1 MSVRQYVISDPPI
14 IKYSQTIKD
23 TKGIPTVVWQQQ
35 MEKACIRT
43 YKIVHNDRPDRF
55 YEIDYT
61 KDFETQFRPLPL
73 IEDYHPHYPDPDY
86 GKDPY
91 WDDEIYDRQK
101 LQFRQDEYPPTD
113 DEDDPPIVDNK
124 LSKALIEL
132 WQPNSEALLEEIEET
147 LEQED
152 FQGPD
157 SLLDET
163 AFLHILVEK
172 QGEQSYVPL
181 STNLGLKIK
190 RRMLY
195 FPMDFGELTLDG
207 LIDTG
212 AHSSAIPEADLRK
225 IRLLAPQSIVKEG
238 PAPSFQIMV
247 ANGDLETPKS
257 TVELK
262 FEVGDIEFHEIFIVM
277 EKLSSP
283 IIGLMFLQ
291 RNHTVLDMR
300 QGILNFPFFS
310 MQLKTADH
318 KYSNVMEPILNPED
332 ITIPPNGRTIIPIQS
347 QIYAENAV
355 TGILQPSDLLNEEND
370 ITFCAAI
377 VTLDEGTTRIHVNN
391 FTDQPF
397 KLKKG
402 MHIANFSVMTPEQMK
417 HVRPIDP
424 VSTWHLLNENEEDA
438 IYYISS
444 LLKANRNNDQ
454 YEQYWFPT
462 PENPGDEESHTPIQK
477 RILRE
482 LRNLQ
487 EAEKLNP
494 QDNEESRQKFLS
506 NFDWKDSML
515 QQHEIKQIEAL
526 LVEFH
531 DIFARHRFDIG
542 MNEEFTVKLTPKDDS
557 PAYSQSLPTP
567 VNLKEDILVELASLH
582 KYGIIT
588 TLPFSKYASPIF
600 AQKKPN
606 GKLRLLVDLRKINN
620 LISDDYIN
628 NNHPVSTLTDA
639 AQHMAGKKLFCKL
652 DCSQAYHCLQMADQR
667 SIEMLAFNF
676 ASRTFAYRRL
686 AQGLSRALS
695 AFSSFMR
702 EYLDRVIKADQCAQY
717 VDGIGIAANDA
728 EHLIKNLRATFECI
742 REAGLKLTMHKCHF
756 GATEIDFLGRTIT
769 PEGVKP
775 QKERVTQF
783 LEKTK
788 FPKSKKALQ
797 RYLGF
802 LNYYRNYIPRL
813 SEKLVPFFQLLK
825 KDEKVL
831 VTTELIEKFNEINR
845 DLDRCTQLA
854 LRQPLPNRQLVL
866 MTDASFTAAGYAILT
881 EDDPNQKFTST
892 KKSYAPI
899 AYGSKTFTPSQL
911 KMSIYAKE
919 FLAIYYA
926 FKEFGHIFWG
936 TPKPVIILTDNK
948 SVTRFFQ
955 TKIIPPPLW
964 NACDFVIQF
973 NFTIAH
979 IPGKN
984 NTAADYLSRMEMDPT
999 EKLVLKIRADV
1010 ETQPIEV
1017 NVQSAGVS
1025 EEEQVF
1031 FTEED
1036 NETEE
1041 QIWERKRQS
1050 KAGLKVDETVIQI
1063 DTISENVVDEITNF
1077 TQKLRRTN
1085 QILLEQSKDPI
1096 LLHLKAKIQNEEY
1109 SEEILQQDIRY
1120 KHYLNNLDR
1129 IVLKDEIVTR
1139 QYYDETGQIK
1149 YHQILLPKHLLK
1161 ELLQAIH
1168 GTAHRHPGIS
1178 KMLQEIRQKYYYPGI
1193 AKYVKKWVEGCETC
1207 ARDKRV
1213 PNNTIT
1219 PELLNLP
1226 EWDLG
1231 PEDAMQID
1239 LLPNLPTSGGYQT
1252 VMTAIDVF
1260 SRYLFA
1266 YPLIEAT
1273 ATNVAKVIIDIMTK
1287 HSYLPTTLITDKGSA
1302 FTSTIIAEITQILGI
1317 TLKCATTNHPQTI
1330 GKLER
1335 THASLKTNLKMA
1347 SGEYRRQW
1355 HKYLPLAVLN
1365 YNTTYHS
1372 SIGCEPSKVFH
1383 GRIPH
1388 NVLDHK
1394 LGNNPNKNFLPTT
1407 EFAEEVQQ
1415 RTQILIDQT
1424 KKNIMQSYLKYKDYY
1439 DRKAKAAPLKEKDY
1453 CFVLQPKADSQA
1465 TKIPFKEYR
1474 WIGPF
1479 VIQKVLSNDNYIVRR
1494 LNTNKTQILHRIRL
1508 KKFVPNAPLEDKYD
1522 GEKLQPDN
1530 EIVIP
1535 QDDLYTISWEVD
1547 FEYDL
1552 FEPRKENWTDVAT
1565 RRPTDA
1571 ESTNTDNDVTDEES
1585 ASNES
1590 CSERTTRNYVTENER
1605 VSNESYNERTTEY
1618 DVTEDEISP
1627 RENNSSDEPSP
1638 PPPTQ
1643 TPQRIENENDVT
1655 NDLKD
1660 TENVS
1665 NTGAYITVPGISEN
1679 GNSNENSSPRGGKY
1693 NLRPNPTPNFTD
1705 EYRY

>member
-1 MSVRQYVISDPPI
+1 
-14 IKYSQTIKD
+14 
-23 TKGIPTVVWQQQ
+23 
-35 MEKACIRT
+35 
-43 YKIVHNDRPDRF
+43 
-55 YEIDYT
+55 
-61 KDFETQFRPLPL
+61 
-73 IEDYHPHYPDPDY
+73 
-86 GKDPY
+86 
-91 WDDEIYDRQK
+91 
-101 LQFRQDEYPPTD
+101 
-113 DEDDPPIVDNK
+113 
-124 LSKALIEL
+124 
-132 WQPNSEALLEEIEET
+132 
-147 LEQED
+147 
-152 FQGPD
+152 
-157 SLLDET
+157 
-163 AFLHILVEK
+163 
-172 QGEQSYVPL
+172 
-181 STNLGLKIK
+181 
-190 RRMLY
+190 
-195 FPMDFGELTLDG
+195 
-207 LIDTG
+207 
-212 AHSSAIPEADLRK
+212 
-225 IRLLAPQSIVKEG
+225 
-238 PAPSFQIMV
+238 
-247 ANGDLETPKS
+247 
-257 TVELK
+257 
-262 FEVGDIEFHEIFIVM
+262 
-277 EKLSSP
+277 
-283 IIGLMFLQ
+283 
-291 RNHTVLDMR
+291 
-300 QGILNFPFFS
+300 
-310 MQLKTADH
+310 
-318 KYSNVMEPILNPED
+318 
-332 ITIPPNGRTIIPIQS
+332 
-347 QIYAENAV
+347 
-355 TGILQPSDLLNEEND
+355 
-370 ITFCAAI
+370 
-377 VTLDEGTTRIHVNN
+377 
-391 FTDQPF
+391 
-397 KLKKG
+397 
-402 MHIANFSVMTPEQMK
+402 
-417 HVRPIDP
+417 
-424 VSTWHLLNENEEDA
+424 
-438 IYYISS
+438 
-444 LLKANRNNDQ
+444 
-454 YEQYWFPT
+454 
-462 PENPGDEESHTPIQK
+462 
-477 RILRE
+477 
-482 LRNLQ
+482 
-487 EAEKLNP
+487 
-494 QDNEESRQKFLS
+494 
-506 NFDWKDSML
+506 
-515 QQHEIKQIEAL
+515 
-526 LVEFH
+526 
-531 DIFARHRFDIG
+531 
-542 MNEEFTVKLTPKDDS
+542 
-557 PAYSQSLPTP
+557 
-567 VNLKEDILVELASLH
+567 
-582 KYGIIT
+582 
-588 TLPFSKYASPIF
+588 
-600 AQKKPN
+600 
-606 GKLRLLVDLRKINN
+606 
-620 LISDDYIN
+620 
-628 NNHPVSTLTDA
+628 
-639 AQHMAGKKLFCKL
+639 
-652 DCSQAYHCLQMADQR
+652 MADQR

-717 VDGIGIAANDA
+717 VDDFGIAANDA

-742 REAGLKLTMHKCHF
+742 REAGLKLTMHKCRF

-775 QKERVTQF
+775 QKEAITNF

-788 FPKSKKALQ
+788 FPKLKKALQ

-802 LNYYRNYIPRL
+802 PNYYRNYIPRL
-813 SEKLVPFFQLLK
+813 SEKLVPFFQLVK

-831 VTTELIEKFNEINR
+831 VTSELIEQFNKINR
-845 DLDRCTQLA
+845 DMDRCSQLA

-866 MTDASFTAAGYAILT
+866 MTDASFTAAGYALLT
-881 EDDPNQKFTST
+881 EDDPNQKFTSV

-899 AYGSKTFTPSQL
+899 AYGSKTFIPSQL

-955 TKIIPPPLW
+955 TKIKPPPLW

-1025 EEEQVF
+1025 EEEQIF

-1041 QIWERKRQS
+1041 QIWERKKQS
-1050 KAGLKVDETVIQI
+1050 KTGLKVAETAIQI
-1063 DTISENVVDEITNF
+1063 DAISENVVEEITNF

-1096 LLHLKAKIQNEEY
+1096 LLQLKAKIQNEEY
-1109 SEEILQQDIRY
+1109 SEEILQQDTRY
-1120 KHYLNNLDR
+1120 RHYLNNLDR

-1139 QYYDETGQIK
+1139 KYYDETGQIK

-1161 ELLQAIH
+1161 VLLQAIH
-1168 GTAHRHPGIS
+1168 GTEHRHPGIS
-1178 KMLQEIRQKYYYPGI
+1178 KMLQEIRQKYYYPGM
-1193 AKYVKKWVEGCETC
+1193 AKHVKKWVEGCETC

-1213 PNNTIT
+1213 PNKTIT

-1239 LLPNLPTSGGYQT
+1239 LLPNLPTRGGYQT
-1252 VMTAIDVF
+1252 VMTAFDVF

-1317 TLKCATTNHPQTI
+1317 TLKCVTTKHPQTI

-1383 GRIPH
+1383 GRIPF

-1415 RTQILIDQT
+1415 RTQILLDQT

-1439 DRKAKAAPLKEKDY
+1439 DRKGKAAPLKEKDY
-1453 CFVLQPKADSQA
+1453 CFVLQPKADNQA
-1465 TKIPFKEYR
+1465 SKIPFREYR
-1474 WIGPF
+1474 WVGPF
-1479 VIQKVLSNDNYIVRR
+1479 VVQTVLSNDNYIVRR

-1530 EIVIP
+1530 EIVVP

-1547 FEYDL
+1547 FEYEL
-1552 FEPRKENWTDVAT
+1552 FEPRKDDCTDVAA
-1565 RRPTDA
+1565 RRPTDT
-1571 ESTNTDNDVTDEES
+1571 EDVSVE
-1585 ASNES
+1585 
-1590 CSERTTRNYVTENER
+1590 NYV
-1605 VSNESYNERTTEY
+1605 
-1618 DVTEDEISP
+1618 
-1627 RENNSSDEPSP
+1627 
-1638 PPPTQ
+1638 
-1643 TPQRIENENDVT
+1643 IEN
-1655 NDLKD
+1655 
-1660 TENVS
+1660 
-1665 NTGAYITVPGISEN
+1665 
-1679 GNSNENSSPRGGKY
+1679 
-1693 NLRPNPTPNFTD
+1693 
-1705 EYRY
+1705 

>member
-1 MSVRQYVISDPPI
+1 M
-14 IKYSQTIKD
+14 
-23 TKGIPTVVWQQQ
+23 
-35 MEKACIRT
+35 
-43 YKIVHNDRPDRF
+43 
-55 YEIDYT
+55 
-61 KDFETQFRPLPL
+61 
-73 IEDYHPHYPDPDY
+73 
-86 GKDPY
+86 
-91 WDDEIYDRQK
+91 
-101 LQFRQDEYPPTD
+101 
-113 DEDDPPIVDNK
+113 
-124 LSKALIEL
+124 
-132 WQPNSEALLEEIEET
+132 
-147 LEQED
+147 
-152 FQGPD
+152 
-157 SLLDET
+157 
-163 AFLHILVEK
+163 
-172 QGEQSYVPL
+172 
-181 STNLGLKIK
+181 
-190 RRMLY
+190 
-195 FPMDFGELTLDG
+195 
-207 LIDTG
+207 
-212 AHSSAIPEADLRK
+212 
-225 IRLLAPQSIVKEG
+225 
-238 PAPSFQIMV
+238 
-247 ANGDLETPKS
+247 
-257 TVELK
+257 
-262 FEVGDIEFHEIFIVM
+262 
-277 EKLSSP
+277 
-283 IIGLMFLQ
+283 
-291 RNHTVLDMR
+291 
-300 QGILNFPFFS
+300 
-310 MQLKTADH
+310 
-318 KYSNVMEPILNPED
+318 
-332 ITIPPNGRTIIPIQS
+332 
-347 QIYAENAV
+347 
-355 TGILQPSDLLNEEND
+355 
-370 ITFCAAI
+370 
-377 VTLDEGTTRIHVNN
+377 
-391 FTDQPF
+391 
-397 KLKKG
+397 
-402 MHIANFSVMTPEQMK
+402 
-417 HVRPIDP
+417 
-424 VSTWHLLNENEEDA
+424 
-438 IYYISS
+438 
-444 LLKANRNNDQ
+444 
-454 YEQYWFPT
+454 
-462 PENPGDEESHTPIQK
+462 
-477 RILRE
+477 
-482 LRNLQ
+482 
-487 EAEKLNP
+487 
-494 QDNEESRQKFLS
+494 
-506 NFDWKDSML
+506 
-515 QQHEIKQIEAL
+515 
-526 LVEFH
+526 
-531 DIFARHRFDIG
+531 
-542 MNEEFTVKLTPKDDS
+542 
-557 PAYSQSLPTP
+557 
-567 VNLKEDILVELASLH
+567 
-582 KYGIIT
+582 
-588 TLPFSKYASPIF
+588 
-600 AQKKPN
+600 
-606 GKLRLLVDLRKINN
+606 
-620 LISDDYIN
+620 
-628 NNHPVSTLTDA
+628 
-639 AQHMAGKKLFCKL
+639 
-652 DCSQAYHCLQMADQR
+652 
-667 SIEMLAFNF
+667 
-676 ASRTFAYRRL
+676 
-686 AQGLSRALS
+686 
-695 AFSSFMR
+695 
-702 EYLDRVIKADQCAQY
+702 
-717 VDGIGIAANDA
+717 
-728 EHLIKNLRATFECI
+728 
-742 REAGLKLTMHKCHF
+742 
-756 GATEIDFLGRTIT
+756 
-769 PEGVKP
+769 
-775 QKERVTQF
+775 
-783 LEKTK
+783 
-788 FPKSKKALQ
+788 
-797 RYLGF
+797 
-802 LNYYRNYIPRL
+802 
-813 SEKLVPFFQLLK
+813 
-825 KDEKVL
+825 
-831 VTTELIEKFNEINR
+831 
-845 DLDRCTQLA
+845 
-854 LRQPLPNRQLVL
+854 PNRQLVL

-881 EDDPNQKFTST
+881 EDDPNQKFTSV

-964 NACDFVIQF
+964 NVCDFVIQF

-1041 QIWERKRQS
+1041 QIWERKKQS

-1149 YHQILLPKHLLK
+1149 YHQILLPKRLLK

-1317 TLKCATTNHPQTI
+1317 TLKCATTKHPQTI

-1383 GRIPH
+1383 GRIPY

-1424 KKNIMQSYLKYKDYY
+1424 KKNIMQSLLKYKDYY

-1453 CFVLQPKADSQA
+1453 CFVLQPKADTQGS
-1465 TKIPFKEYR
+1465 KIPFKEYR

-1508 KKFVPNAPLEDKYD
+1508 KKFVRNAPLEDKYD

-1571 ESTNTDNDVTDEES
+1571 ECSNADN
-1585 ASNES
+1585 
-1590 CSERTTRNYVTENER
+1590 YITENER
-1605 VSNESYNERTTEY
+1605 ASNESYNERTTEY
-1618 DVTEDEISP
+1618 DVTENEISP

-1638 PPPTQ
+1638 PNE
-1643 TPQRIENENDVT
+1643 TPNGTENENDVT

-1665 NTGAYITVPGISEN
+1665 NTGADITVPGISER

-1705 EYRY
+1705 EYTY